1 MINFRFKKV
10 HLDEMPKAD
19 PSFYKRFH
27 LAWVNFQE
35 NELEARLQTIGSPA
49 KNKRP
54 RVREA
59 F

>member
-1 MINFRFKKV
+1 M
-10 HLDEMPKAD
+10 DEMPKAD